1 MRLLT
6 DNWVAKIMSV
16 LIALLL
22 WIALVD
28 EPEMIETVTVPV
40 EYRNLASVLYLS
52 PDAPNRVQLQVRGPR
67 GRLNDVSPERTNI
80 VLDLAA
86 MQTASARTFAVQ
98 EGIINLPSNVT
109 LMRAMPSQVRVKLE
123 RKLYKYLPV
132 TVAFEVPLPPNL
144 RVSVSSVTPAS
155 IQVVGPESR
164 VELATSLSTEPI
176 ILTDVNLSKPI
187 RVSVLLGDAELS
199 IVGSAQ
205 VTVKLQ
211 TVQQP

>member
-1 MRLLT
+1 MSLLT
-6 DNWVAKIMSV
+6 DNWAAKIMSV

-40 EYRNLASVLYLS
+40 EYRNLASALYLS

-123 RKLYKYLPV
+123 RRLYKYLPV

-144 RVSVSSVTPAS
+144 RVSASTVTPAS

-164 VELATSLSTEPI
+164 VELATSLTTEPI

-187 RVSVLLGDAELS
+187 RVNVLLGDPELS

>member
-1 MRLLT
+1 MSLLT
-6 DNWVAKIMSV
+6 NNWAAKIMSV

-28 EPEMIETVTVPV
+28 EPEMIETVMVPV
-40 EYRNLASVLYLS
+40 EYRNLSSSLYLS

-86 MQTASARTFAVQ
+86 MQTPSARTFAVQ

-109 LMRAMPSQVRVKLE
+109 LIRSMPSQVRVKLE
-123 RKLYKYLPV
+123 RRLYKFIPV
-132 TVAFEVPLPPNL
+132 TVAFEQPLPTNL
-144 RVSVSSVTPAS
+144 RVSAAVVNPAS

-164 VELATSLSTEPI
+164 VELATSLATEPI
-176 ILTDVNLSKPI
+176 SLTDLNLSKPI
-187 RVSVLLGDAELS
+187 RVNVLLADRELS
-199 IVGSAQ
+199 IIGSAQ